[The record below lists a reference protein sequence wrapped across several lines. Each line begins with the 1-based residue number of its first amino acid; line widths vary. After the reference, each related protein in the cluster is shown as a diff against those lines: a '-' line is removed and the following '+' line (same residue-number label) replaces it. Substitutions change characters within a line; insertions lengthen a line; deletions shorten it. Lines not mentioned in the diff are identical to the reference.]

1 MFGYIKEDDSRC
13 YPLTRMDGEF
23 RDMLMNITVHHI
35 IKDEVKEFTFDKEE
49 AAILLVNGHVIYDW
63 EDMKEEANRKDF
75 IKEGPY
81 CLHISYGKSVKI
93 KAIEDSEIL
102 IQSTTN
108 DLAFESKFYKPSESS
123 EMISGEG
130 YFDNKARRTV
140 RTIFDYK
147 NASYSNLVMGE
158 VISEQGG
165 WSSFIPHHH
174 PQPEVYYY
182 RYQRPEGFGAC
193 FIGENAFK
201 VTDKSYSCIP
211 GGYTHP
217 QVSAPGY
224 PMYYCWMIRHL
235 PEEPW
240 TTRIDDER
248 YLWLLADNT

>member
-1 MFGYIKEDDSRC
+1 MFGYIKEDESRC
-13 YPLTRMDGEF
+13 YPLTKMDGDFHE
-23 RDMLMNITVHHI
+23 MLMNITVHHLL
-35 IKDEVKEFTFDKEE
+35 KGEVKEFTFDKEE
-49 AAILLVNGHVIYDW
+49 AAYLLVNGHVVYLWD
-63 EDMKEEANRKDF
+63 DKKEEAVRSDF
-75 IKEGPY
+75 INEGPY
-81 CLHISYGKSVKI
+81 CLHTSYGRKVTI

-108 DLAFESKFYKPSESS
+108 EKAFVSIFYKPSDCK

-130 YFDNKARRTV
+130 YFNNKARRIV
-140 RTIFDYK
+140 RTIFDYH

-158 VISEQGG
+158 VVSEQGG
-165 WSSFIPHHH
+165 WSSYIPHHH

-193 FIGENAFK
+193 FIGDHVFK
-201 VTDKSYSCIP
+201 VTDKSFCAIP

-235 PEEPW
+235 AEEAW

-248 YLWLLADNT
+248 YLWLLSDNV